1 MALKL
6 INSEEILLRVAGTDN
21 IWVRLRPG
29 VWAVKRIP
37 NPKGYNAPWIRL
49 VGSSSGLI
57 IGSAEEALLGNYP
70 DTVDIVE

>member
-6 INSEEILLRVAGTDN
+6 INTEKIWLRVADTG
-21 IWVRLRPG
+21 VEVALEPG
-29 VWAVKRIP
+29 VWVVKRIP
-37 NPKGYNAPWIRL
+37 NPKGHDARWIKL
-49 VGSSSGLI
+49 VTNDETI